1 MTCLHIASAS
11 FAIHGTVT
19 EEDIR
24 RLKEVVKEVPKHEVV
39 LKSDVKE
46 VVYEWS
52 GSNGC

>member
-1 MTCLHIASAS
+1 MTCLHIASDS

-24 RLKEVVKEVPKHEVV
+24 RLKEVVKEVPKNEVI
-39 LKSDVKE
+39 LRPEAKE

-52 GSNGC
+52 GINGC